1 MDKFD
6 EKLFILLRR
15 RIEYDLRI
23 EEQELYCAKL
33 CLSMASVQEESKHH
47 KQLKAKVEQY
57 TTRYQALEHF
67 KDQLREQQ

>member
-47 KQLKAKVEQY
+47 KQLKAKVE
-57 TTRYQALEHF
+57 
-67 KDQLREQQ
+67 